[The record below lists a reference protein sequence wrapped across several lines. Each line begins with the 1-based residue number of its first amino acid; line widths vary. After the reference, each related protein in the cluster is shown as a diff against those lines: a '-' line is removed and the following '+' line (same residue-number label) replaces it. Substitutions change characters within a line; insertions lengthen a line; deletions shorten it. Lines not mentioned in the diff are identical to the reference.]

1 MYDKSLEPMSAM
13 MDGEIEEFEL
23 RRVIERASDEQALKD
38 KWQRYH
44 LAQDVMQG
52 RDVQV
57 SGSIDLVSRVNAALE
72 SEPSFSSAAIVS
84 SEVESKS
91 DPKIEPKN
99 DKQWWKPMASM
110 AVAASVTAVVLLG
123 AQQYNIDPLA
133 STPVSL
139 ASSQID
145 ALPQSRY
152 GNELA
157 TVSVDST
164 AMQNTVVRNA
174 YGMEQYIQKHQ
185 DLASDKAANWQ
196 VNWLPEGYKEAEHR
210 VSSASEVLLY
220 TNGDKAVSVNIE
232 PLGTQVASQ
241 GEFGSND
248 LLAYGLRAGNSFITV
263 VGQISSDEAA
273 KIAGSIS
280 AAKTQ

>member
-23 RRVIERASDEQALKD
+23 RRVIKRTSDEQALKD

-57 SGSIDLVSRVNAALE
+57 SGSIDLVSRVSAALE
-72 SEPSFSSAAIVS
+72 SEPSFSSTAIAS
-84 SEVESKS
+84 SEAKVDSKT
-91 DPKIEPKN
+91 EPAS

-123 AQQYNIDPLA
+123 AQQYNTDPL
-133 STPVSL
+133 VSAPATL
-139 ASSQID
+139 ASNQVD
-145 ALPQSRY
+145 VLPQSRY

-157 TVSVDST
+157 TVSVDSK
-164 AMQNTVVRNA
+164 AMQNTAVRNA
-174 YGMEQYIQKHQ
+174 YGMEQYIQKHK
-185 DLASDKAANWQ
+185 DLSSDKAASWQ

-210 VSSASEVLLY
+210 ISSASEV
-220 TNGDKAVSVNIE
+220 
-232 PLGTQVASQ
+232 
-241 GEFGSND
+241 
-248 LLAYGLRAGNSFITV
+248 
-263 VGQISSDEAA
+263 
-273 KIAGSIS
+273 KIC
-280 AAKTQ
+280 

>member
-23 RRVIERASDEQALKD
+23 RRVIKRTSDEQALKD

-57 SGSIDLVSRVNAALE
+57 SGSIDLVSRVSAALE
-72 SEPSFSSAAIVS
+72 SEPSFSSTAIAS
-84 SEVESKS
+84 SEAKVDSKT
-91 DPKIEPKN
+91 EPAS

-123 AQQYNIDPLA
+123 AQQYNTDPL
-133 STPVSL
+133 VSAPATL
-139 ASSQID
+139 ASNQVD
-145 ALPQSRY
+145 VLPQSRY

-157 TVSVDST
+157 TVSVDSK
-164 AMQNTVVRNA
+164 AMQNTAVRNA
-174 YGMEQYIQKHQ
+174 YGMEQYIQKHK
-185 DLASDKAANWQ
+185 DLSSDKAASWQ

-210 VSSASEVLLY
+210 ISSASEVLLY
-220 TNGDKAVSVNIE
+220 TNGDKAVSVSIE

-263 VGQISSDEAA
+263 VGQISSQEAA
-273 KIAGSIS
+273 KIANSIS
-280 AAKTQ
+280 AAKAQ

>member
-23 RRVIERASDEQALKD
+23 RRVIERTSNEQALKD

-57 SGSIDLVSRVNAALE
+57 TGSIDLVSRVSAALE
-72 SEPSFSSAAIVS
+72 SEPSFSSTAIAS
-84 SEVESKS
+84 SDVKS
-91 DPKIEPKN
+91 GPTTTS

-123 AQQYNIDPLA
+123 AQQYNVDPLINAPA
-133 STPVSL
+133 SV
-139 ASSQID
+139 ASNQAD

-157 TVSVDST
+157 TVSVNAS
-164 AMQNTVVRNA
+164 AKVRSA
-174 YGMEQYIQKHQ
+174 YGMEQYIEKHQ
-185 DLASDKAANWQ
+185 DLTNAKAASWT
-196 VNWLPEGYKEAEHR
+196 VNWLPAGYKEVEHR
-210 VSSASEVLLY
+210 VSSGSEVVLY
-220 TNGDKAVSVNIE
+220 SNGDKAVSVNIE

-241 GEFGSND
+241 GEFGIDN
-248 LLAYGLRAGNSFITV
+248 LLAYGVRSGKSFITV
-263 VGQISSDEAA
+263 VGQVSSTQAA
-273 KIAGSIS
+273 KIANSIS
-280 AAKTQ
+280 AAKNK